1 MNFLFHFHLILKI
14 EFLNYMS
21 EISIKDT
28 SNQNENRRFLIDLMR
43 AFGGAILFS
52 FPMLMTMEMWWL
64 GFYMN
69 GLRLT
74 LFTLLTIPLL
84 VGLSYYDGFEDPVIL
99 KEDVRETF
107 IAYTVGFTASAVMLF
122 LFGIIKSG
130 MSADEIIG
138 KISIQAV
145 AASFGAMFAQSLL
158 GGDKQTD
165 EDAEKRKRSASYAG
179 QLFLMAVGAIFL
191 SMSVAPTE
199 EMVLI
204 SYQMTYWHTLALAVV
219 TLSIKYAFVYAV
231 EFHGHDKA
239 ISPDQSFL
247 SVFLRF
253 TVVGYAI
260 VLLISFYILWT
271 FGSIDDMG
279 LAEQLKAT
287 IVLGFPAAIGASA
300 SRLIL

>member
-1 MNFLFHFHLILKI
+1 MSSRSKKI
-14 EFLNYMS
+14 RS
-21 EISIKDT
+21 EKSDA
-28 SNQNENRRFLIDLMR
+28 RRFFVNLSR

-64 GFYMN
+64 GFYMD

-84 VGLSYYDGFEDPVIL
+84 IGLSFYDGFEETFTL
-99 KEDVRETF
+99 KEDLRETF
-107 IAYTVGFTASAVMLF
+107 VAYTVGFTASAVMLF
-122 LFGIIKSG
+122 LFGVIKGG

-145 AASFGAMFAQSLL
+145 TASLGAMLTQSLL
-158 GGDKQTD
+158 VIDKQT
-165 EDAEKRKRSASYAG
+165 EEEAEKRKRSASYGG
-179 QLFLMAVGAIFL
+179 QLFLIAVGAIFL

-204 SYQMTYWHTLALAVV
+204 SYQMTDWHTLALSVA
-219 TLSIKYAFVYAV
+219 TLLMMHAFVYAV
-231 EFHGHDKA
+231 EKRGQEKEIA
-239 ISPDQSFL
+239 PDTSFL
-247 SVFLRF
+247 SLFLRF
-253 TVVGYAI
+253 TVVGYAV

>member
-1 MNFLFHFHLILKI
+1 MD
-14 EFLNYMS
+14 
-21 EISIKDT
+21 DT
-28 SNQNENRRFLIDLMR
+28 VD
-43 AFGGAILFS
+43 
-52 FPMLMTMEMWWL
+52 
-64 GFYMN
+64 
-69 GLRLT
+69 
-74 LFTLLTIPLL
+74 
-84 VGLSYYDGFEDPVIL
+84 
-99 KEDVRETF
+99 TF
-107 IAYTVGFTASAVMLF
+107 VAYAVGFTASIVMLF
-122 LFGIIKSG
+122 LFDVVNLE

-219 TLSIKYAFVYAV
+219 TLLIKYAFVYAV

-239 ISPDQSFL
+239 ISPDQTFL
-247 SVFLRF
+247 SIFLRF

>member
-1 MNFLFHFHLILKI
+1 MA
-14 EFLNYMS
+14 S
-21 EISIKDT
+21 ESNKDKPGRSDT
-28 SNQNENRRFLIDLMR
+28 RRFWVNLAR

-52 FPMLMTMEMWWL
+52 FPMLMTMEMWFL
-64 GFYMN
+64 GFYLN
-69 GLRLT
+69 GLRLA

-84 VGLSYYDGFEDPVIL
+84 IGLSYYDGFEPTSSVLDDTI
-99 KEDVRETF
+99 DTF
-107 IAYTVGFTASAVMLF
+107 VAYAVGFVASAALLL
-122 LFGIIKSG
+122 LFGVIKSG

-138 KISIQAV
+138 KISIQAIV
-145 AASFGAMFAQSLL
+145 AGFGAMFAQSLL
-158 GGDKQTD
+158 RGDKEENEESEERQ
-165 EDAEKRKRSASYAG
+165 RGASYFG
-179 QLFLMAVGAIFL
+179 ELFLMAVGAVFL

-204 SYQMTYWHTLALAVV
+204 SYQMTDWHTLALAVV
-219 TLSIKYAFVYAV
+219 TLLMMHAFVYSV
-231 EFHGHDKA
+231 EHRGFEKELP
-239 ISPDQSFL
+239 PDNSFL
-247 SVFLRF
+247 NGFLRF

-279 LAEQLKAT
+279 FAEKVKVA

>member
-1 MNFLFHFHLILKI
+1 
-14 EFLNYMS
+14 MS

-84 VGLSYYDGFEDPVIL
+84 VGLSYYDGFEDTATL

-122 LFGIIKSG
+122 LFGVIKSG

-138 KISIQAV
+138 KFQSKRLPPVSARCSRKV
-145 AASFGAMFAQSLL
+145 FSAAINRRRRCGKAEAERKLRRTAFFDGGRRDFSF
-158 GGDKQTD
+158 D
-165 EDAEKRKRSASYAG
+165 ERCADRRNG
-179 QLFLMAVGAIFL
+179 FDFL
-191 SMSVAPTE
+191 SNDLLAHARACSRY
-199 EMVLI
+199 LI
-204 SYQMTYWHTLALAVV
+204 DKICFCLCRRVSRTRQSDFSRPIFFERFFALYGRRLCDCSAYQFLYSLDVR
-219 TLSIKYAFVYAV
+219 KY
-231 EFHGHDKA
+231 
-239 ISPDQSFL
+239 
-247 SVFLRF
+247 
-253 TVVGYAI
+253 
-260 VLLISFYILWT
+260 
-271 FGSIDDMG
+271 
-279 LAEQLKAT
+279 
-287 IVLGFPAAIGASA
+287 
-300 SRLIL
+300 